1 MDAKLEKIIIKN
13 FGKIEHI
20 EVEIKGKVTRLI
32 GLNGAGKTTVGYTAI
47 VAAFKGIVEKGN
59 QGQIIG
65 NRYLFIGPKGTS
77 SDVIVHIRDVKNNA
91 LIEVSNH
98 ITASKNGITFKIIES
113 ESNYVL
119 NESWL
124 TNLFNESLLSASKFT
139 SLSAKE
145 QALALGVDTTEI
157 DKKIA
162 EVKSEY
168 TILNREVK
176 SFGELKEC
184 KPIEKLNGQEL
195 YDELMKANEHNQ
207 SINKYLGDI
216 ETKIQNIDYQRD
228 KIRELEEKIEEINKL
243 IISDYRFISNLQ
255 SKIKPA
261 IPTEP
266 IKQKIAKIEEN
277 NAEYQSYVDYT
288 KKLKEKQA
296 VEAKVTANRT
306 LLEQHEQSRLEL
318 IKSKKLPF
326 KNLSIDD
333 DGGLLMNGRFIRP
346 PFFST
351 GELEKIVAFIAK
363 AQNPNLKLR
372 FIDDFNLVDEINQE
386 LILKELTDAGF
397 DVIVAD
403 VGNESKENGI
413 LIRDGKIVK

>member
-32 GLNGAGKTTVGYTAI
+32 GLNGAGKTTIGYTAI

-65 NRYLFIGPKGTS
+65 NRYQFIGPNGTS
-77 SDVIVHIRDVKNNA
+77 SDVIVHIRDTKNNA

-98 ITASKNGITFKIIES
+98 ITASKNGMSFKVIES
-113 ESNYVL
+113 QGTYVL
-119 NESWL
+119 DEKWL

-139 SLSAKE
+139 SLTPKD
-145 QALALGVDTTEI
+145 QALALGVDTTDI

-162 EVKSEY
+162 DVKAEY

-184 KPIEKLNGQEL
+184 KPVEKLNGKEL
-195 YDELMKANEHNQ
+195 YEELMQANEHNQ
-207 SINKYLGDI
+207 SVHKILSDM
-216 ETKIQNIDYQRD
+216 ETKIQNVDYQRD
-228 KIRELEEKIEEINKL
+228 KIRELEEKIEAINKL
-243 IISDYRFISNLQ
+243 IVSDYQYISKLQ
-255 SKIKPA
+255 AQDRKVIS
-261 IPTEP
+261 TVP
-266 IKQKIAKIEEN
+266 IKEKIAKIEEN
-277 NAEYQSYVDYT
+277 NTEYQAYVEYS
-288 KKLKEKQA
+288 KKLKDKQA
-296 VEAKVTANRT
+296 AEAKVTENRN
-306 LLEQHEQSRLEL
+306 LLEKHEASRLEL

-326 KNLSIDD
+326 KNLTIDEN
-333 DGGLLMNGRFIRP
+333 GGLLMNGRYIRA

-363 AQNPNLKLR
+363 AQNPDFKLR

-403 VGNESKENGI
+403 VGETPKENGI
-413 LIRDGKIVK
+413 LIRNGKIVE